1 MSEHINILYV
11 EDNVDDVDLMIM
23 LFNRSKLDY
32 TLTSVMTLAD
42 VKVEIEKGSYDLV
55 ISDFEMREFTG
66 DEVLYLAKEY
76 DTFLP
81 VIIISGTVGEE
92 RAVHLMKNGASDFIL
107 KEHLKEMPRVMYKAI
122 ETAKYNR
129 ISQQNKER
137 SEQQSNILHTLM
149 DNIEDFIFLK
159 DINRRYLQVN
169 KALSRHF
176 GIDEALFEGRK
187 DEELGFDILLKESER
202 TDFEVLHNGKTVV
215 FEVDYIDHQGN
226 RVVLETVKSPIFLK
240 GKVDGLVG
248 VSRNITQKK
257 IYEEEL
263 NKNQQILNQAEL
275 ITKSASF
282 QYDPETDLI
291 STSKNFN
298 KLMEISSI
306 SNSRISFKRLTQF
319 IHESDRSLF
328 VSSLESAITHGKEFN
343 MEFRYVTKLGKP
355 GFAKIIVSPDL
366 TFGNS
371 KYFGTIVDITS
382 DRSNFLALE
391 TIQEKER
398 KEIARELHDNI
409 GQKLSAAKMYL
420 DHVKENST
428 IESNELN
435 GVCDKVY
442 DLIHQCVRDTRA
454 ISREMSTKLVEEN
467 GLKDALFQLVQ
478 LLPETLEV
486 EMEIEFDDSVI
497 DGHIGGNVFRIV
509 QEAIN
514 NTMKYAEASKFHLQ
528 IIQQKDYL
536 ELNLSDNGQGFDL
549 NHGSYIGNG
558 LKNIEQRVK
567 TCNGIF
573 RVDSGPGLGTTIS
586 AKLPPV

>member
-1 MSEHINILYV
+1 MSKHISILYV
-11 EDNVDDVDLMIM
+11 EDNVDDIDLMTM
-23 LFNRSKLDY
+23 LFNRSNLDC
-32 TLTSVMTLAD
+32 TLKSVDRLHEVKSELEKD
-42 VKVEIEKGSYDLV
+42 VYDLV

-66 DEVLYLAKEY
+66 DEVLDLVKDY
-76 DTFLP
+76 DPFLP

-107 KEHLKEMPRVMYKAI
+107 KENLKELLRQVFRVI
-122 ETAKYNR
+122 ETAKHNR
-129 ISQQNKER
+129 ISQKNKEK

-149 DNIEDFIFLK
+149 GNIEDFIFLK
-159 DINRRYLQVN
+159 DINRRYLKVN
-169 KALSRHF
+169 KALARHF
-176 GIDEALFEGRK
+176 DIDEASFEGRK
-187 DEELGFDILLKESER
+187 DEELGFDILLKESEH

-215 FEVDYIDHQGN
+215 FEVDYIDHSGN

-257 IYEEEL
+257 IFEEEV
-263 NKNQQILNQAEL
+263 NKNQMILNQAEW

-282 QYDPETDLI
+282 QYDLETDLI

-298 KLMEISSI
+298 KLMEIPLLNTSQ
-306 SNSRISFKRLTQF
+306 ISFKRLTQF

-328 VSSLESAITHGKEFN
+328 VSSLESAIAEGNEFN
-343 MEFRYVTKLGKP
+343 MEFRYVTKLGNP
-355 GFAKIIVSPDL
+355 GFAKIIVTPDI
-366 TFGNS
+366 TSSNS
-371 KYFGTIVDITS
+371 MYFGTIVDITS

-420 DHVKENST
+420 DHVKGSS
-428 IESNELN
+428 IDGVELTN
-435 GVCDKVY
+435 VCDKVY
-442 DLIHQCVRDTRA
+442 DLIHQCVHDTRA

-467 GLKDALFQLVQ
+467 GLKDALFQLVHF
-478 LLPETLEV
+478 LPETLEV
-486 EMEIEFDDSVI
+486 EMEIDFDDSSI
-497 DGHIGGNVFRIV
+497 DGHVGGNVFRIV
-509 QEAIN
+509 QEAIT
-514 NTMKYAEASKFHLQ
+514 NTMKYAEATKFHLQ
-528 IIQQKDYL
+528 IVQQPDYL
-536 ELNLSDNGQGFDL
+536 DISLSDNGKGFEL
-549 NHGSYIGNG
+549 NEGSYVGNG

-567 TCNGIF
+567 TCNGIL
-573 RVDSGPGLGTTIS
+573 RVASGHGLGTTIS